1 MGGERVA
8 AAAAAAA
15 ADGEHQECE
24 QCRLRNPRPTSQLPH
39 APAKY
44 ISGSFKRRLF

>member
-15 ADGEHQECE
+15 ADGEHQQCE
-24 QCRLRNPRPTSQLPH
+24 QYRLRNPRLTSQLPH

-44 ISGSFKRRLF
+44 IIGPF